1 MRRFLI
7 VFIALLAASFGF
19 ELTPFAQAYVVTPWT
34 DAIAHVSGELMRAF
48 DSSIATRG
56 NVIGSKTSAFAVSI
70 EAGCNGLEATLV
82 LIAAIVAFP
91 APWRHRLRGIALG
104 VLAVQALNV
113 VRVASLFYL
122 GQWNR
127 EVFEWAHLYV
137 WQALIMLDVLI
148 VWVVWMRWMPRG
160 PVGHGLAV
168 PA

>member
-104 VLAVQALNV
+104 VLAVQAAHR
-113 VRVASLFYL
+113 VRIPVLKPKSADKVKLLQEIFLRWQSCAFQCFVSLS
-122 GQWNR
+122 
-127 EVFEWAHLYV
+127 VKAHPVAHL
-137 WQALIMLDVLI
+137 ASESAI
-148 VWVVWMRWMPRG
+148 
-160 PVGHGLAV
+160 AC
-168 PA
+168 